1 MTEKQPEYVVSKTPE
16 GQIAAET
23 PDTRAPA
30 GRSHFWG
37 EYGYWLGDTE
47 RRYGRMRQ
55 ARNIPASVKLEMLRD
70 PIIAMA
76 LGFIS
81 STLIKAHRVIECTDE
96 RKRLFFDAMFR
107 AWEREFMLQAAIAVA
122 FGSIGLIKRLRFA
135 VPEPVEIDAP
145 PVWTSAA
152 TPLIVTGF
160 DMCYP
165 VTSSP
170 RFDNK
175 RRHFQGMNVVDGRV
189 DVYYSLWLTVGQARA
204 FGAYEGSG
212 RLENAYKHWW
222 IKHFGWDLFLVH
234 LQKNINPVV
243 MVEHPAGTDKDSG
256 KKHSALALATGDAV
270 RGGATVA
277 VPSSVYETVD
287 QMTGDTR
294 LAAVKKWAVSFLE
307 GGKSVHEFH
316 EVEDQCDRKISL
328 GMFLPYQAIFE
339 VTGGDLGGPTSAD
352 KLTDLAEQVLL
363 MEAADVDRHLNDY
376 VFPQVSKANFPP
388 SSPLV
393 RVRTTGLA
401 QDTRAQ
407 LMEIIKVVMGK
418 MSTDTNVFNLLEA
431 LRTLD
436 MPVNEPL
443 AQTNEGASSVGLQA
457 DDESDEPLTPEQ
469 MAEMAREQLS
479 RPPDAIDIPD
489 EDEIRQ
495 TVRRLRDVFPEVFD

>member
-1 MTEKQPEYVVSKTPE
+1 
-16 GQIAAET
+16 
-23 PDTRAPA
+23 
-30 GRSHFWG
+30 
-37 EYGYWLGDTE
+37 
-47 RRYGRMRQ
+47 
-55 ARNIPASVKLEMLRD
+55 
-70 PIIAMA
+70 
-76 LGFIS
+76 
-81 STLIKAHRVIECTDE
+81 
-96 RKRLFFDAMFR
+96 
-107 AWEREFMLQAAIAVA
+107 
-122 FGSIGLIKRLRFA
+122 
-135 VPEPVEIDAP
+135 
-145 PVWTSAA
+145 
-152 TPLIVTGF
+152 
-160 DMCYP
+160 
-165 VTSSP
+165 
-170 RFDNK
+170 
-175 RRHFQGMNVVDGRV
+175 
-189 DVYYSLWLTVGQARA
+189 
-204 FGAYEGSG
+204 
-212 RLENAYKHWW
+212 
-222 IKHFGWDLFLVH
+222 
-234 LQKNINPVV
+234 V